1 MYWATQSSQ
10 REYMKGPQSVGL
22 CFAADGRTAKFILDK
37 SYEGERLLDLLT
49 KHTNTPARLARPYG
63 STGWVVEE

>member
-1 MYWATQSSQ
+1 
-10 REYMKGPQSVGL
+10 VGL